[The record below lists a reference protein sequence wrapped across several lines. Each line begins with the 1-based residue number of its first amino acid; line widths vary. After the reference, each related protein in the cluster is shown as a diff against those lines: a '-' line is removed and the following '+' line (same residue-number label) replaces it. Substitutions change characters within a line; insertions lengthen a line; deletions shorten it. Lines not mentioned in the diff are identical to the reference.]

1 MTASTNSAPS
11 IKIGVDTRTRTNGI
25 TAFPDVMKDGD
36 VAFSDARFQEIL
48 QFYHD
53 EAQRPEHRQACEVV
67 NRLSPEEQQEAA
79 NSSYAYWCLSAKLRR
94 SSNGSPPAEW
104 RFGAAVREATR
115 HLEGVESVEQAL
127 KLLKGTVKYR
137 AGNQTWQYRC
147 CIQMPDGVSLDDAM
161 ADNDGAPSTDANAAK
176 QMELRKSRI
185 HHEMTTVQ
193 PFVTRGHDR
202 DLRSIIF
209 AFPRSAPGDEES
221 FIDSIVYNVERALA
235 CTEFQSSGRQDKIV
249 AVMDSQGS
257 TSPPMKACKAAVNI
271 LQQYYP
277 GRLKN
282 LIILNPPYFLLGIY
296 KMIKPFMEPDTA
308 AKFVIVKG
316 VKQVEV
322 EFAKIIDA
330 AQAMPVMMPHGQL
343 RSKVD
348 VGAFLYQRPFYCL
361 YDDEGK
367 EYNLPV
373 DDEVRGVVTS
383 SPARAIL
390 QRHAVRGK
398 TTGTAPHHHHA
409 TKSKRATTAT
419 TTTTKH
425 HVRSKL
431 VAVRTLA
438 VGELTIIGTGR
449 DDDDLQHR
457 VEMVQA

>member
-1 MTASTNSAPS
+1 
-11 IKIGVDTRTRTNGI
+11 
-25 TAFPDVMKDGD
+25 
-36 VAFSDARFQEIL
+36 
-48 QFYHD
+48 
-53 EAQRPEHRQACEVV
+53 
-67 NRLSPEEQQEAA
+67 
-79 NSSYAYWCLSAKLRR
+79 
-94 SSNGSPPAEW
+94 
-104 RFGAAVREATR
+104 
-115 HLEGVESVEQAL
+115 
-127 KLLKGTVKYR
+127 
-137 AGNQTWQYRC
+137 
-147 CIQMPDGVSLDDAM
+147 
-161 ADNDGAPSTDANAAK
+161 
-176 QMELRKSRI
+176 
-185 HHEMTTVQ
+185 
-193 PFVTRGHDR
+193 
-202 DLRSIIF
+202 
-209 AFPRSAPGDEES
+209 
-221 FIDSIVYNVERALA
+221 
-235 CTEFQSSGRQDKIV
+235 
-249 AVMDSQGS
+249 MDSQGS